1 MMIKIAVVGSKE
13 FMETLLPIAHKLE
26 EIEIDPY
33 IYLHPAESS
42 ELLTRLKPCDFI
54 FFSGAL
60 PYYMAKE
67 IREQLRIPSTYLQ
80 QDETTVVSSILS
92 VMYHQRIQPHKIS
105 IDLVDRSFITN
116 VFHDIGIKESPQVFD
131 YENMLWSKEEI
142 NRIMDFHIAKYQ
154 SGEAHLALTSIHAV
168 YDELQKI
175 GIPSERMIDPT
186 QSIIHGLKDAK
197 IKAELAKSHSATVG
211 ACMISSLE
219 LREGLLEQLDAISQ
233 ALRGS
238 FKKVDEVTFILY
250 TTRGDIESIIK
261 TNMINNLF
269 ANIERT
275 IAIGFG
281 YGKTV
286 KEAEQNAKIAQSFAK
301 NNPIDHCFYILTS
314 DKELFGPFPKEQR
327 VQSLKNDNPELM
339 KIAKETK
346 LSPANLSKIIQ
357 FSQSH
362 PSLNFTAADLSE
374 YLQVTRRS
382 TERLLKK
389 LVDYGYAHICGEE
402 MPYQQ
407 GRPRAIYEMN
417 LPVSLSF

>member
-13 FMETLLPIAHKLE
+13 FMETLLPVAYKLE

-42 ELLTRLKPCDFI
+42 ELLKRLKPCDVI

-80 QDETTVVSSILS
+80 QDETTIASSILS
-92 VMYHQRIQPHKIS
+92 VMYHQGIQPHQIS

-116 VFHDIGIKESPQVFD
+116 VFHDIGIKEKPQVFD
-131 YENMLWSKEEI
+131 YKNMLWSKDEI
-142 NRIMDFHIAKYQ
+142 NRVIDFHVAKYQ
-154 SGEAHLALTSIHAV
+154 SGEVHLALTSIHAV

-175 GIPSERMIDPT
+175 GIPSERMIDPK
-186 QSIIHGLKDAK
+186 QSIIHGLKGAK

-219 LREGLLEQLDAISQ
+219 LREGLFEQLDVVSK
-233 ALRGS
+233 ALHGS
-238 FKKVDEVTFILY
+238 FKKFDEMTFILY

-269 ANIERT
+269 ASIEGT

-286 KEAEQNAKIAQSFAK
+286 KEAEQNAKIAQDFAK

-327 VQSLKNDNPELM
+327 VQSLKNENPELM

-362 PSLNFTAADLSE
+362 SSLKFTAADLSE

-407 GRPRAIYEMN
+407 GRPRAIYELN
-417 LPVSLSF
+417 LPLSLSF